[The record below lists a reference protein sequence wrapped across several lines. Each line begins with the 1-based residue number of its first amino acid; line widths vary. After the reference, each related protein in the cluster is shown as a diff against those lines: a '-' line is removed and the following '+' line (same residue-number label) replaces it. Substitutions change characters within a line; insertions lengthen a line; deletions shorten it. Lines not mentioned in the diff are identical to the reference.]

1 MEEKITKEESKINK
15 NRDILK
21 KFNKIVEKLFW

>member
-21 KFNKIVEKLFW
+21 KFNKIIENLF